1 MACILKYVPYVFF
14 DILKALFFI
23 RKAGKNHLFFCPACL
38 YSLFISITTISIMS
52 MISLR
57 SIPYFDK
64 TSESA

>member
-14 DILKALFFI
+14 DILKALFFY
-23 RKAGKNHLFFCPACL
+23 KKGGEKSPVFLPGMP